1 MKNIALLLTLLL
13 CPASEAADF
22 TALNPGGR
30 ANGMGTAFG
39 SVADDAYGIFYNPAG
54 LSGMSYLEAGGGFAR
69 RLAPARPVGEA
80 NLVYIRPNP
89 DIENKAAGFGYHALR
104 QGGQGEKD
112 TFLFGQ
118 GQRFTLKYF
127 QQPVWWGYNFRI
139 TSLRYPAG
147 SPDGGNSGRSHFGLG
162 GDAGLL
168 LSANNG
174 LRTGLVLSD
183 VNFGLGKSLAAVTL
197 ANSIRLKGTL
207 FAADL
212 RVRGGHA
219 EFFPGLERP
228 LFNDLLRL
236 RAGRGVKLGG
246 VDYLAAGLGIN
257 LLPWVIDITA
267 SLPWKGFHVQGGVYE
282 VSVVHRFGAPTFSE
296 RFVGDAAG
304 RARELR
310 EQIDGL
316 RQQRLGLENSI
327 MTLRVNRG
335 VMESELAQSQ
345 SRLRDLEDRLKE
357 TEVSVLDAQ
366 FRLDNPPPPPPPAP
380 RAKPPEKWPRRH
392 TVQPGET
399 LRSISSKYY
408 GNPNLWERIYQSNE
422 KLIFRGLPRE
432 GSVLEI
438 PPPPAK

>member
-13 CPASEAADF
+13 CPASEAADL
-22 TALNPGGR
+22 TALTPGGR
-30 ANGMGTAFG
+30 ANGMGTAFS

-69 RLAPARPVGEA
+69 RLDPARPVGEA
-80 NLVYIRPNP
+80 NLVYVRPNP
-89 DIENKAAGFGYHALR
+89 DIKEKAAGFGYHALR
-104 QGGQGEKD
+104 QGGQGDKD

-147 SPDGGNSGRSHFGLG
+147 SPEGGNSGRSHFGLG
-162 GDAGLL
+162 GDAGVL

-183 VNFGLGKSLAAVTL
+183 VNLGLGKSLAAVTL

-316 RQQRLGLENSI
+316 RQQRLALENSI

-392 TVQPGET
+392 TVQAGET
-399 LRSISSKYY
+399 LRSISSRYY
-408 GNPNLWERIYQSNE
+408 GNPNLWERIYQANE

>member
-1 MKNIALLLTLLL
+1 MKNAVLLITLLL
-13 CPASEAADF
+13 CPAVRAADF

-39 SVADDAYGIFYNPAG
+39 SLADDAYGIFYNPAG
-54 LSGMSYLEAGGGFAR
+54 LSGMGYLEAGGGFAR
-69 RLAPARPVGEA
+69 RLHPARPVGEA
-80 NLVYIRPNP
+80 DFVYVRPNP
-89 DIENKAAGFGYHALR
+89 DVENKAAGFGYHALR

-147 SPDGGNSGRSHFGLG
+147 SPEGGSSGKSHLGLG
-162 GDAGLL
+162 GDAGVL
-168 LSANNG
+168 LSSNNG

-183 VNFGLGKSLAAVTL
+183 LNFGLGRSFTTITL
-197 ANSIRLKGTL
+197 ANSIRWKGVL
-207 FAADL
+207 FALDL
-212 RVRGGHA
+212 RVRGGRA
-219 EFFPGLERP
+219 GFFPGLEKP

-236 RAGRGVKLGG
+236 RAGKGVALGG
-246 VDYLAAGLGIN
+246 VDYLATGLGIN
-257 LLPWVIDITA
+257 FLPWVIDLTA
-267 SLPWKGFHVQGGVYE
+267 SLPWKGFHLQGGVYE

-316 RQQRLGLENSI
+316 RQQRLALENSI
-327 MTLRVNRG
+327 MTLRVNKG

-345 SRLRDLEDRLKE
+345 SRLRDLEDRLKD

-366 FRLDNPPPPPPPAP
+366 FRLDNPPPPPPPAA
-380 RAKPPEKWPRRH
+380 RAKAPEKWPRRH
-392 TVQPGET
+392 TVLPGET

-408 GNPNLWERIYQSNE
+408 GNPNLWERIYQANE
-422 KLIFRGLPRE
+422 KNIFRGLPRE

-438 PPPPAK
+438 PPPTAK